1 MDHLSNSAAVYR
13 IIKRRP
19 ASAQEIFE
27 ELQKQ
32 SFSNQKHAVSKRS
45 VYRYLKRLEDF
56 VLSED
61 EVLSHQLDRH
71 GRKVYFI
78 QNKIVVQDIKVSE
91 YIDMINWMIIN
102 DPISASSHSVFFSK
116 LRDLVFKTLH
126 PKIQMLLPE
135 DFPEVLSPTRFG
147 EVFLN
152 DVNKESLFEFVKC
165 IHQNGIICVREY
177 TELVVQN
184 NQIPEVGKYLKPLRI
199 LFSRGAHIFLLSE
212 LDNSEYYALEIDMVK
227 KWSVILDREIG
238 NKRELNEGSYSEF
251 LNFKFGHHNSI
262 VPGIHK
268 VVLKFPPNPG
278 NHVRNR
284 HWHSTQFFTILE
296 NQFVLMSMRVEIN
309 VELIGWIMMWMDN
322 VQVIEPSILKD
333 MVLEKLKTMKSI
345 HEHKMDPRNNG

>member
-152 DVNKESLFEFVKC
+152 EVNK
-165 IHQNGIICVREY
+165 
-177 TELVVQN
+177 
-184 NQIPEVGKYLKPLRI
+184 
-199 LFSRGAHIFLLSE
+199 
-212 LDNSEYYALEIDMVK
+212 
-227 KWSVILDREIG
+227 
-238 NKRELNEGSYSEF
+238 
-251 LNFKFGHHNSI
+251 
-262 VPGIHK
+262 
-268 VVLKFPPNPG
+268 
-278 NHVRNR
+278 
-284 HWHSTQFFTILE
+284 
-296 NQFVLMSMRVEIN
+296 
-309 VELIGWIMMWMDN
+309 
-322 VQVIEPSILKD
+322 
-333 MVLEKLKTMKSI
+333 
-345 HEHKMDPRNNG
+345 